1 MQNTLYSRFFKRV
14 LDFLMALVLILALS
28 PIYLL
33 LYVLIRINMGSPTV
47 FRQKR
52 PGLNEKIFTVMKFR
66 SMNSKRGEDG
76 ELLPDEQ
83 RITPLGKFLRK
94 SSLDELPQLFN
105 VLRGDMSFVGPRP
118 LVPQYLPYYTEE
130 EKLRHSVRPGIT
142 GLAQVNGRNAISWDR
157 KLAYDV
163 EYVKNISFLN
173 DIKIL
178 FLTAKKVLS
187 GSGVQ
192 AVNHEESLNIERER
206 KRHSTPEN

>member
-1 MQNTLYSRFFKRV
+1 MQNTLYSRFFKRA
-14 LDFLMALVLILALS
+14 LDFSMALAMIVALS

-83 RITPLGKFLRK
+83 RITTLGKFLRK

-118 LVPQYLPYYTEE
+118 LVPQYLPYYTDE

-173 DIKIL
+173 DLKIL

-187 GSGVQ
+187 SSGVQ

-206 KRHSTPEN
+206 KRHSTSEK

>member
-1 MQNTLYSRFFKRV
+1 
-14 LDFLMALVLILALS
+14 MALAMIVALS

-47 FRQKR
+47 FRQER

-76 ELLPDEQ
+76 KLLPDAQ

-105 VLRGDMSFVGPRP
+105 VLKGDMSFVGPRP
-118 LVPQYLPYYTEE
+118 LLPRYLPYYTEE

-173 DIKIL
+173 DLKIL
-178 FLTAKKVLS
+178 LLTAKKVICRSDIQVINSEIL
-187 GSGVQ
+187 
-192 AVNHEESLNIERER
+192 LDIERSNN
-206 KRHSTPEN
+206 STNHTKFKIK

>member
-1 MQNTLYSRFFKRV
+1 
-14 LDFLMALVLILALS
+14 MALAMIVALS

-83 RITPLGKFLRK
+83 RITTLGKFLRK

-118 LVPQYLPYYTEE
+118 LLPRYLPYYTEE

-173 DIKIL
+173 DLKIL
-178 FLTAKKVLS
+178 LLTAKKVLLKNDIQVINRE
-187 GSGVQ
+187 GLLDV
-192 AVNHEESLNIERER
+192 ERAN
-206 KRHSTPEN
+206 KLKHMSKQ

>member
-1 MQNTLYSRFFKRV
+1 MQNTLYSRFFKRI
-14 LDFLMALVLILALS
+14 LDFLMALLLILALS
-28 PIYLL
+28 PIYLV

-66 SMNSKRGEDG
+66 SMNSKRGKDG

-163 EYVKNISFLN
+163 EYVKSISFLN
-173 DIKIL
+173 DLKIL

-187 GSGVQ
+187 GSDIQV
-192 AVNHEESLNIERER
+192 VNHEESLNIERER
-206 KRHSTPEN
+206 KRHSTSEK

>member
-1 MQNTLYSRFFKRV
+1 
-14 LDFLMALVLILALS
+14 MALAMIVALS

-83 RITPLGKFLRK
+83 RITTLGKFLRK

-142 GLAQVNGRNAISWDR
+142 GLAQVNGRNAISRDR

-163 EYVKNISFLN
+163 DSVQNISFLN
-173 DIKIL
+173 DLKIL

-187 GSGVQ
+187 GSDIQV
-192 AVNHEESLNIERER
+192 VNHEESLNIERER
-206 KRHSTPEN
+206 KRHSTSEK